1 MYKIYQGNIFLT
13 YLSVCL
19 ELIQTIKNIFMLIY
33 IKINHLLFYIDY
45 KQTFYKERKRKNLR
59 AKIS

>member
-45 KQTFYKERKRKNLR
+45 KQTFYKERKRKKLR

>member
-33 IKINHLLFYIDY
+33 KKINHLLFY